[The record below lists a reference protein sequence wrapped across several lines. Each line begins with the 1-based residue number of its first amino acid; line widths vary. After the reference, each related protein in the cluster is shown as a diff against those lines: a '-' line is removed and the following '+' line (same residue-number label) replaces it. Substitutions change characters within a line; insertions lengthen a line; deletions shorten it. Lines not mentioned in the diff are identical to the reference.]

1 MQKYETENIYHGFKL
16 KRSEFK
22 QEMNSHLM
30 MFEHEKTGAHLVAVK
45 NDDDNKTF
53 CIAFKTIPEDCTGVA
68 HILEHSV
75 LSGSEKYPVKDVFS
89 ELYKGGL
96 STFMNAFTTPDS
108 TYYPFSTRNDKE
120 YYNFMSV
127 YLDTTLR
134 PLLKKHTFLQEGWH
148 YDIKDEKSP
157 IEYQGIVYNE
167 MKGAMSNPLSQMSQ
181 YISKTLLPNSTYSH
195 NSGGDPEKIT
205 NLSYEYFL
213 DFHKKYYHPS
223 NSLTYIYGNADLEKE
238 LAFINDNYFKD
249 YDRSDATPEISCS
262 VTIPPMHT
270 AKYHYPA
277 SKDDP
282 DSHKTYISISTKI
295 CSPKDVELNAAMHII
310 ADILFNSDASPVKKA
325 VITSGIAEDFS
336 GYYDDSQNE
345 TVITAYVSG
354 SDVRHEQKFREIY
367 YNALKEVAE
376 KGIDRELILSEID
389 HLEFKQREKE
399 ISSMRGLIYMYRV
412 MNLGLYDVD
421 IFENINFS
429 KMLTLMREKTGESGY
444 FENLIKKYLFD
455 EKVTA
460 VVVMEPHAELAEQK
474 QKSEKEKLEA
484 YKNSLSEEEVKNLL
498 NDYEEFKRLQTALD
512 SEEDVLKIPKLDLRD
527 IGKRSESAVTSVEN
541 THGFKCYCTEMF
553 TNGIVYL
560 SLGFDLSKI
569 PFRLL
574 TYIGILSDL
583 FKDIGTSN
591 RCYEKL
597 TNEISSV
604 FGNLDFSLTMEEKVA
619 DKDYFRPVLYIEA
632 RFLKKNLEKAFE
644 ILKDIIENIDLE
656 NAERV
661 KEVIKSRFLYREMYI
676 KSEGY
681 DYSVTRIK
689 ACVNDRGRFL
699 EQVKG
704 LSFYEKNRE
713 IYTDSHKNMDT
724 HISALNE
731 LMNLIFNIHNFHSG
745 IISDSEGLKAAK
757 EKCREFT
764 GVLDQ
769 SDIENPII
777 SYPEYVTNEAFTT
790 PSDIVFASMGGDL
803 FKNGLKYSGKL
814 EVIKNYLSS
823 DYLFDAVR
831 LKGGAYGVWMSLN
844 ARSGFLSFTSYRDPN
859 VKKTYDAYYAIP
871 SHLKKFRMNE
881 TAFTNIKIGAYAG
894 YDPHLSPYA
903 KGKKSR
909 DDLISGIT
917 SEYID
922 EKINE
927 ILETKQEDFRDA
939 AEIFEEYLKH
949 AVISTIG
956 NRDKI
961 IKDKDIF
968 TKITGI
974 K

>member
-22 QEMNSHLM
+22 QEMNSQLM

-310 ADILFNSDASPVKKA
+310 ADILFNSDASPVKKS

-574 TYIGILSDL
+574 PYIGILSDL

-661 KEVIKSRFLYREMYI
+661 KEVIKSRFLYREMYV

-704 LSFYEKNRE
+704 LSFYDINRE
-713 IYTDSHKNMDT
+713 IYTDSHKNIDT
-724 HISALNE
+724 HIMALK
-731 LMNLIFNIHNFHSG
+731 NLIKIIFNVNNFQAG
-745 IISDSEGLKAAK
+745 IISDSEGLKASK
-757 EKCREFT
+757 EKCRELT
-764 GVLDQ
+764 CVLDQ
-769 SDIENPII
+769 KDIEDPDN
-777 SYPEYVTNEAFTT
+777 SYPEFVTNEAFTT

-803 FKNGLKYSGKL
+803 FRNGLKYSGKL

-844 ARSGFLSFTSYRDPN
+844 ARSGFMSLTSYRDPN
-859 VKKTYDAYYAIP
+859 VKRTYDAYYAIP

-909 DDLISGIT
+909 DELISGIT
-917 SEYID
+917 DEYI
-922 EKINE
+922 EQKVNE